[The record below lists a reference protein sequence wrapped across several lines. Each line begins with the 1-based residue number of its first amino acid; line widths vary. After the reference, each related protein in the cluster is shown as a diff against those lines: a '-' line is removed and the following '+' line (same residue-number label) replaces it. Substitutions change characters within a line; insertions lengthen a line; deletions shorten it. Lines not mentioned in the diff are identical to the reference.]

1 MESALYP
8 IQNKYRFNTL
18 MNGTWKFEADP
29 NSVGLDERWNKELP
43 DPEEMPVPGTFA
55 ELTTKRDRK
64 YYTGDFWYQKDF
76 FIPSFLKEKDLY
88 IRFGSVTHRAK
99 VFINGKEVGQHEGGF
114 LPFQVKISDYIQYD
128 QANRITVLVNNELS
142 EKAIP
147 CGTEEILDNGQK
159 LAKPYFDFFNYSGI
173 MRNVWL
179 LALPQNQII
188 NFKLNYQLANNKA
201 AITYNIEAN
210 NKAEFKVTLL
220 DNKKEV
226 ARVTSKN
233 TGSLTIKNP
242 HLWSLNDPYLYK
254 IKIEMLEDEKTI
266 DEYSDQIG
274 IRTIKIVND
283 KILFNNHPIYLK
295 GFGKH
300 EDFNVLGKAVNES
313 IIKRDY
319 ECMKWIGANCF
330 RSSHY
335 PYAEEWY
342 QYADRYGFLIIDEVP
357 AVGLNRSITNF
368 LNVTNSNQ
376 SHFFASK
383 TVPELK
389 KVHEQE
395 IKEMIDRDQRHPSVI
410 AWSLFN
416 EPEST
421 TQESYDY
428 FKDIFAFARKLDPQ
442 NRPYTGTLV
451 MGSGPK
457 VDKLHPLCD
466 FICLNGYYGWYVA
479 GGPEIVN
486 AKKMLEDELDGWQ
499 NLKLNKPFIF
509 TEFGADTLSSSH
521 RLPDEMWSQEYQNEY
536 YQMYFDVFKKYPFI
550 YGELVWNFAD
560 FKTSEGIMRVGGNDK
575 GIFTRDREPKDIAF
589 TLKKRWQQLN

>member
-18 MNGTWKFEADP
+18 MNGNWQFETDP
-29 NSVGLDERWNKELP
+29 DSVGLKESWNKELP

-55 ELTTKRDRK
+55 ELTTKRERK

-76 FIPSFLKEKDLY
+76 FVPSFLQGRDIF

-99 VFINGKEVGQHEGGF
+99 VFINGHEVGQHEGGF
-114 LPFQVKISDYIQYD
+114 LPFQVKISDYIHLD
-128 QANRITVLVNNELS
+128 QNNRLTILANNELS
-142 EKAIP
+142 EKTIP
-147 CGTEEILDNGQK
+147 CGTETVLSNGQK

-179 LALPQNQII
+179 LALPQIQIT
-188 NFKLNYQLANNKA
+188 NFKLDYQLSNNTTTINYQIESNN
-201 AITYNIEAN
+201 N
-210 NKAEFKVTLL
+210 NTEFKITLL
-220 DNKKEV
+220 DHKK
-226 ARVTSKN
+226 ALISTTSKN
-233 TGSLTIKNP
+233 TGNLTIKNP
-242 HLWSLNDPYLYK
+242 HLWQPSDPYLYK
-254 IKIEMLEDEKTI
+254 IKIEMIQNDKVI
-266 DEYSDQIG
+266 DEYTDQIG
-274 IRTIKIVND
+274 IRTIKVVND
-283 KILFNNHPIYLK
+283 KILLNNQPIYLK

-300 EDFNVLGKAVNES
+300 EDFNVLGKATNQS

-342 QYADRYGFLIIDEVP
+342 QYADKYGFLIIDEVP
-357 AVGLNRSITNF
+357 AVGLNRSVTSF
-368 LNVTNSNQ
+368 LNVNNSNQ
-376 SHFFASK
+376 AHFFAAK
-383 TVPELK
+383 TVPQLK
-389 KVHEQE
+389 QVHEQE
-395 IKEMIDRDQRHPSVI
+395 IKEMIARDQRHPSVI

-421 TQESYDY
+421 TPESYDY
-428 FKDIFAFARKLDPQ
+428 FKDIFTYARKLDPQ
-442 NRPYTGTLV
+442 QRPYTGTLV

-457 VDKLHPLCD
+457 VDQLHSLCD
-466 FICLNGYYGWYVA
+466 IICLNRYYGWYLA

-486 AKKMLEDELDGWQ
+486 AKKMLMDELNGWQ

-521 RLPDEMWSQEYQNEY
+521 QLPDEMWSQEYQNEY
-536 YQMYFDVFKKYPFI
+536 YQMYFNIFKKYPFI
-550 YGELVWNFAD
+550 QGELIWNFAD
-560 FKTSEGIMRVGGNDK
+560 FKTSEGIMRVGGNAK
-575 GIFTRDREPKDIAF
+575 GIFTREREPKDIAF
-589 TLKKRWQQLN
+589 VLRKRWR

>member
-18 MNGTWKFEADP
+18 MNGNWQFETDP
-29 NSVGLDERWNKELP
+29 DSIGLKEGWNKELP
-43 DPEEMPVPGTFA
+43 DPEAMPVPGTFA
-55 ELTTKRDRK
+55 ELTTKRERK

-76 FIPSFLKEKDLY
+76 FVPSFLQGRDIF

-99 VFINGKEVGQHEGGF
+99 VFINGHEVGQHEGGF
-114 LPFQVKISDYIQYD
+114 LPFQVKISDYIQFD
-128 QANRITVLVNNELS
+128 QSNRLTILVNNELS
-142 EKAIP
+142 EKTIP
-147 CGTEEILDNGQK
+147 CGTETILSNGQK
-159 LAKPYFDFFNYSGI
+159 LAQPYFDFFNYSGI

-179 LALPQNQII
+179 LALPQIQIT
-188 NFKLNYQLANNKA
+188 NFKLDYQLSNNTATINYQIESNDNN
-201 AITYNIEAN
+201 T
-210 NKAEFKVTLL
+210 EFKITLL
-220 DNKKEV
+220 DHEK
-226 ARVTSKN
+226 ALISTTSKD
-233 TGSLTIKNP
+233 TGRLTVKKP
-242 HLWSLNDPYLYK
+242 HLWQPSDPYLYK
-254 IKIEMLEDEKTI
+254 IKIEMLQNDKVV
-266 DEYSDQIG
+266 DEYTDQIG
-274 IRTIKIVND
+274 IRTIKVVND
-283 KILFNNHPIYLK
+283 KILLNNQPIYLK

-300 EDFNVLGKAVNES
+300 EDFNVLGKATNES

-342 QYADRYGFLIIDEVP
+342 RYADKYGFLIIDEVP
-357 AVGLNRSITNF
+357 AVGLNRSVTNF

-376 SHFFASK
+376 SHFFAAK
-383 TVPELK
+383 TVPQLK
-389 KVHEQE
+389 QVHQQE

-421 TQESYDY
+421 TPESYDY
-428 FKDIFAFARKLDPQ
+428 FKDIFTYAKKLDPQ
-442 NRPYTGTLV
+442 KRPYTGTLV

-457 VDKLHPLCD
+457 VDRLHSLCD
-466 FICLNGYYGWYVA
+466 IICLNRYYGWYVA

-486 AKKMLEDELDGWQ
+486 AKKMLVDELNGWQ

-521 RLPDEMWSQEYQNEY
+521 QLPDEMWSQEYQNEY
-536 YQMYFDVFKKYPFI
+536 YQMYFNIFKKYPFI
-550 YGELVWNFAD
+550 QGELIWNFAD
-560 FKTSEGIMRVGGNDK
+560 FKTSEGIMRVGGNAK
-575 GIFTRDREPKDIAF
+575 GIFTREREPKDIAF
-589 TLKKRWQQLN
+589 VLRKRWR